1 MIVPTGFSLF
11 LMGYQD
17 VLDKLKKVFSRN
29 LTVFMVSLVP
39 FSSRCHE
46 ALNIAYDWMV
56 VAQVFW
62 DLLSYGQG
70 LSCSG

>member
-1 MIVPTGFSLF
+1 
-11 LMGYQD
+11 MGYQD

-29 LTVFMVSLVP
+29 VTVFVVSLAP
-39 FSSRCHE
+39 FSSRCPE

-62 DLLSYGQG
+62 ALLSYGQG
-70 LSCSG
+70 LSCTG

>member
-1 MIVPTGFSLF
+1 
-11 LMGYQD
+11 MGYQD

-29 LTVFMVSLVP
+29 VTVFVVSLAP
-39 FSSRCHE
+39 FSSRRHE
-46 ALNIAYDWMV
+46 TLNIAYYWMV

-62 DLLSYGQG
+62 ALLSYGQG

>member
-1 MIVPTGFSLF
+1 
-11 LMGYQD
+11 MGYLD
-17 VLDKLKKVFSRN
+17 VLDKLKEVFSRN
-29 LTVFMVSLVP
+29 LTVFVVSLAP